1 MIEVNLLGTVTLLRD
16 GTPFRLERR
25 AQRLVMGLL
34 ALDAGQRVASSHLI
48 EMLWGENAPASARAT
63 LHTRISEVRSLLT
76 RRGLGDGV
84 VALRTVDSGYCL
96 EIDPAH
102 VDGRRFLSL
111 VNGWRQLPTARAA
124 LDRLA
129 EALDLWRGPVF
140 GGLLPEAPS
149 AAVEALTAAR
159 LTALEDFFA
168 LHLHLGDH
176 ALVVDRLTEVANAH
190 PTRER
195 LTALC
200 MIALARSGRA
210 AEALTMYAAWRAWLR
225 EELGTDPDA
234 EVQQVYLAIVRNEDP
249 AALDPSPFP
258 NLPSF
263 AAAAPRQGIEMAAD
277 PGGRSTSA
285 PAALPEP
292 QQSATTPLADAPPL
306 SAPPILAP
314 RTLPPPI
321 EDFTGRAAEVAE
333 LVGLIAG
340 SSRRLI
346 AVSGPAGVGKTA
358 LTVHVAHRVA
368 DRFPDGRLFVDL
380 HGYDEQRPE
389 TAAGVLGR
397 LLRALGVPA
406 AAVPARLD
414 GRVDLYR
421 QTLADRRMLVILDN
435 VAGDDQIAPL
445 LSAGDA
451 CQVVVTGRTRLGA
464 TVGAC
469 QIAVRAMTDAEAR
482 CLLRRIAGDARIDAD
497 AHGTGELI
505 RRCGNLP
512 LALRIAGAR
521 LATKPHWSVAHLGQL
536 LADDGTRLAQLTHQ
550 GLSVAAGIATSCR
563 DLSARA
569 GRLLRIVSTLD
580 LPDVP
585 VWVAAALLD
594 TDARTAESLLEELFD
609 ASLAEVSDRAGPASS
624 RYRLSCLVRDFG
636 RERAAAEIGPAR
648 LREARERLYRACLS
662 MLETGRADE
671 ARWVAESDVLDD
683 RCLAEARDPA
693 STSAYQQLLI
703 PQARQGPRMHAGF
716 PAYQAADE
724 PGRLAYAAPRG

>member
-1 MIEVNLLGTVTLLRD
+1 MIEVNLLGTVTVLRD
-16 GTPFRLERR
+16 GTAFRLERR

-76 RRGLGDGV
+76 RRGVDDGT

-129 EALDLWRGPVF
+129 VALDLWRGPVF

-149 AAVEALTAAR
+149 AAVEALAAAR

-168 LHLHLGDH
+168 LHLHLDDH
-176 ALVVDRLTEVANAH
+176 ALVVDRLTEVAGAH

-234 EVQQVYLAIVRNEDP
+234 EVQQIYLAIVRNEDP

-263 AAAAPRQGIEMAAD
+263 AAAEPRSGIEVATD
-277 PGGRSTSA
+277 P
-285 PAALPEP
+285 LPVTVS
-292 QQSATTPLADAPPL
+292 QVDAPPE
-306 SAPPILAP
+306 SAPSILAP

-321 EDFTGRAAEVAE
+321 EDFTGRAEEVAE

-340 SSRRLI
+340 SNRRLI

-358 LTVHVAHRVA
+358 LTVHVAHQVA

-464 TVGAC
+464 TVGAG

-497 AHGTGELI
+497 AQCTRALI
-505 RRCGNLP
+505 RHCGNLP

-521 LATKPHWSVAHLGQL
+521 LATKPHWSVARLGQL

-550 GLSVAAGIATSCR
+550 GLSVAAGIAASCR
-563 DLSARA
+563 DVSPRA

-594 TDARTAESLLEELFD
+594 TDARTAEGLLEELFD
-609 ASLAEVSDRAGPASS
+609 VSLAEVSDRAGPASP
-624 RYRLSCLVRDFG
+624 RYRLSSLVRDFG

-648 LREARERLYRACLS
+648 LREARERLYRAWLGL
-662 MLETGRADE
+662 LEMGRQDE
-671 ARWVAESDVLDD
+671 VRWVGGLDVLDGC
-683 RCLAEARDPA
+683 RAESRDQA
-693 STSAYQQLLI
+693 SAYQQLLI
-703 PQARQGPRMHAGF
+703 PQARQGPRMHAAF
-716 PAYQAADE
+716 QAYPMPEE